1 MKHQQVSATD
11 FKAKCLALLDE
22 VNESGGSVTITKRGK
37 PVAILQPVAK
47 KAPFKSLRGIL
58 KGQLEIVGDIV
69 HFSGADDWDMVRELK
84 ASEAKAARAGRKAS

>member
-22 VNESGGSVTITKRGK
+22 VNKGGGSITITKRGK
-37 PVAILQPVAK
+37 PVAVLQPAAK
-47 KAPFKSLRGIL
+47 KAPFKSSRGIFE
-58 KGQLEIVGDIV
+58 GQMEIVGDIV

-84 ASEAKAARAGRKAS
+84 AFEAKAVRAGRRAS

>member
-37 PVAILQPVAK
+37 PVAVLQPVAK
-47 KAPFKSLRGIL
+47 APFKSSRGIFE
-58 KGQLEIVGDIV
+58 GQLEIVGE
-69 HFSGADDWDMVRELK
+69 R
-84 ASEAKAARAGRKAS
+84 